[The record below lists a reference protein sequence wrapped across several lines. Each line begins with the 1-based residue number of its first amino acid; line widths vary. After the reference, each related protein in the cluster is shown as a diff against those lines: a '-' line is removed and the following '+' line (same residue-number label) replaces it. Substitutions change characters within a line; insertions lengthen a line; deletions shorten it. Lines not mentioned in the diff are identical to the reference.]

1 MTARRAI
8 RHKLLKNSHVPMYV
22 CMYVV
27 SYQAAQLTGMIKQ
40 AGVIMINDE
49 MLKTRSQIS
58 QIEVLRSL

>member
-1 MTARRAI
+1 
-8 RHKLLKNSHVPMYV
+8 
-22 CMYVV
+22 MYVV